1 MDERT
6 KLDKT
11 IDLLRKWAAF
21 VGVALATVAVVITLR
36 AQGTQVED
44 TAASLTHFKQAA
56 CDQQI
61 DTSQRWHEA
70 MDVLRDLSRSSSPT
84 HEVNPYTEELAT
96 RTEAIFDRTPAC
108 KLVK

>member
-6 KLDKT
+6 KLDSA

-21 VGVALATVAVVITLR
+21 VGVALAVVAIVLTLR
-36 AQGTQVED
+36 AQSAKVDD
-44 TAASLTHFKQAA
+44 TVTSLERFKQAA